1 MITAEQYNK
10 LREKEILD
18 LTNKYK
24 SSDNEVSVVK
34 GIPISLLSKFKTYM
48 KVMNKKVRF
57 RYRGPSTEMY
67 RRNPSFIHMNA
78 ATSFAIY
85 KK

>member
-34 GIPISLLSKFKTYM
+34 GIPISLYLNLTFL
-48 KVMNKKVRF
+48 
-57 RYRGPSTEMY
+57 
-67 RRNPSFIHMNA
+67 FITFM
-78 ATSFAIY
+78 
-85 KK
+85 